1 MTVSYSGFKFD
12 DGPEDL
18 DGELSVG
25 CPADAASEPGEYP
38 ITASGLFSRNYTIT
52 WLPGTLTVW
61 DRLVGVI
68 EVDRP
73 GSDAVYGPGEV
84 WKEYPQTGDELM
96 ERAWAADDADAAPLL
111 VLQDGRLYL
120 RKSQQ
125 EVKTEART
133 EKKVYENLT
142 EREVPASLQIEE
154 NGQLLELPLEIAAF
168 DDTPGKLTAQGT
180 IDHGY
185 LTAEPAAPAEKDIT
199 YTDPDTGLAQ
209 TIRGRLT
216 ATEQTEPWAWRQV
229 ELPIRYY
236 GDESYEIFQ
245 LDDTYIPYDT
255 DAPYWHGTDEL
266 MLDHLA
272 LDRDSYRLIGSE
284 WTSGWVL
291 DEDGRAVRHGVLY
304 AEVWCAKWVSAYEA
318 QTDIPLY
325 RATAVYSLTGDE
337 LIVAQYA
344 PLPLAVVVA
353 VASVGVLL
361 LAGLVIVILL
371 LLAHRKKKGEE
382 DNAGYNPL
390 DQG

>member
-1 MTVSYSGFKFD
+1 MFISSDATSAYGNEIIWARNYDADLNVTHYMNSYFINQQYANFAFTRQFINTYLM
-12 DGPEDL
+12 L
-18 DGELSVG
+18 DGTPFTDRYPDYNSVDFATE
-25 CPADAASEPGEYP
+25 C
-38 ITASGLFSRNYTIT
+38 
-52 WLPGTLTVW
+52 
-61 DRLVGVI
+61 
-68 EVDRP
+68 
-73 GSDAVYGPGEV
+73 
-84 WKEYPQTGDELM
+84 TGRDY
-96 ERAWAADDADAAPLL
+96 R
-111 VLQDGRLYL
+111 
-120 RKSQQ
+120 
-125 EVKTEART
+125 
-133 EKKVYENLT
+133 
-142 EREVPASLQIEE
+142 
-154 NGQLLELPLEIAAF
+154 
-168 DDTPGKLTAQGT
+168 
-180 IDHGY
+180 
-185 LTAEPAAPAEKDIT
+185 
-199 YTDPDTGLAQ
+199 LAQ

-245 LDDTYIPYDT
+245 MDDTYIPYDT

-266 MLDHLA
+266 VLDHLA

-304 AEVWCAKWVSAYEA
+304 AEVWCAKWVSTYEA

-361 LAGLVIVILL
+361 LAGLVIVILI